1 MMDTSDGEAET
12 EVVTKRM
19 RPAKSSYATGG
30 KSSTPAAAAAASVT
44 NGSSAK
50 TEDSSPAEEVR
61 SQSKHIQLNW
71 MSFTYQLLV
80 NASAVGGGESF
91 IYTLPSLSLI

>member
-19 RPAKSSYATGG
+19 RPAKSSCATGG
-30 KSSTPAAAAAASVT
+30 KSSTPAAAAASVT

-50 TEDSSPAEEVR
+50 TEDSSPAKEVR
-61 SQSKHIQLNW
+61 SQSKHITVKLDVIH
-71 MSFTYQLLV
+71 L
-80 NASAVGGGESF
+80 SAVS
-91 IYTLPSLSLI
+91 